1 MECLTPEG
9 ETDEAYFERLEYE
22 IDFILR
28 ISFNDEEEIV
38 QDITQVE
45 INGIKYRK
53 NENKIKNFIRNG
65 KTVSVDLMLKYDTT
79 KVFKLNSVIIVDE
92 LDTKKYADI
101 NNGQIIAD
109 LSNAVIDDYFVCC
122 TNRSAGELSKGCF
135 TLII

>member
-1 MECLTPEG
+1 M
-9 ETDEAYFERLEYE
+9 EYE

-65 KTVSVDLMLKYDTT
+65 
-79 KVFKLNSVIIVDE
+79 
-92 LDTKKYADI
+92 
-101 NNGQIIAD
+101 
-109 LSNAVIDDYFVCC
+109 
-122 TNRSAGELSKGCF
+122 NRFSGFDAEVRYHQSF
-135 TLII
+135 

>member
-1 MECLTPEG
+1 M
-9 ETDEAYFERLEYE
+9 
-22 IDFILR
+22 
-28 ISFNDEEEIV
+28 V

-109 LSNAVIDDYFVCC
+109 LSNAVIYDYFVCC
-122 TNRSAGELSKGCF
+122 TNRSAG
-135 TLII
+135 